1 MRVAILGSLGRM
13 GSMLSTRLEKKSD
26 ILLVARVDS
35 AYPLA
40 ECGKYKSLREVK
52 EGIDVLVNFAHH
64 TLAFDVAE
72 FVKEHK
78 CALCEFCTGHT
89 QKEREC
95 IENLGEYAPIFFAS
109 NTALGIAHIVEISK
123 RLASVF
129 PHAQV
134 EIVETHH
141 SKKADAPS
149 GTALML
155 ADEIAKVRGGEIVCG
170 RQGKRSCDGEIGIH
184 SIRLGEV
191 FGEHSVYID
200 TGDERI
206 VLKHIALS
214 RELYC
219 DGAERAMRFI
229 ATKDKGVYGMQD
241 LLDEYKNHPCAT

>member
-1 MRVAILGSLGRM
+1 MLGACGRM
-13 GSMLSTRLEKKSD
+13 GSMLSTRLEKMDD
-26 ILLVARVDS
+26 IKVVACVDS
-35 AYPLA
+35 AYKVA
-40 ECGKYKSLREVK
+40 GCGKYKSLCEVK
-52 EGIDVLVNFAHH
+52 EDANMLVNFAHH
-64 TLAFDVAE
+64 SLAYEVAE

-95 IENLGEYAPIFFAS
+95 IENSGEYAPIFFSS
-109 NTALGIAHIVEISK
+109 NTALGIAHIAEISK

-141 SKKADAPS
+141 SQKADAPS

-155 ADEIAKVRGGEIVCG
+155 ANEIIDARGCGKIVLG
-170 RQGKRSCDGEIGIH
+170 HQTLRGDGEIGIH
-184 SIRLGEV
+184 SIRLGEI

-200 TGDERI
+200 TGEERI

-214 RELYC
+214 RQVYC
-219 DGAERAMRFI
+219 EGAERAMRFI
-229 ATKDKGVYGMQD
+229 CTKSAGVYGMRD
-241 LLDEYKNHPCAT
+241 LVDEYKAK